1 MKIFGKYTSTISQIP
16 LRSSLDQNVFPH
28 TRWWD
33 DPKCQKSPNWLMPTT
48 PFSYWLG
55 PEVLSCFFFHRSKSE
70 FSANNLISSFD
81 FAQHIYTKYNFLHL
95 QSMLQQGCTS
105 QKVAQYTPGQKKS
118 LISCWHIGGDPTDPL
133 SSESSN
139 IFFVWIDFHFLRPF
153 DTPQEGNTTG
163 QKLDWLFAS

>member
-55 PEVLSCFFFHRSKSE
+55 PEVLSCFFTDQSQNFQQIIWYPVLTLSNTSTLW
-70 FSANNLISSFD
+70 ND
-81 FAQHIYTKYNFLHL
+81 FQKYNFLHL

-105 QKVAQYTPGQKKS
+105 QKVAQYTPGQKNHW
-118 LISCWHIGGDPTDPL
+118 LAVGTLGGIQRTPWAPKVQT
-133 SSESSN
+133 S
-139 IFFVWIDFHFLRPF
+139 FLC
-153 DTPQEGNTTG
+153 E
-163 QKLDWLFAS
+163 